1 MNCPN
6 CGASCAEGMEFCS
19 ACGTPL
25 AEQTAPVEAP
35 VAAAVAEPIPAPMAE
50 PAAEPADAPAEAP
63 VATAVESP
71 VAEAPAAE
79 KKSGFSIG
87 AVFAKVKPFLKNK
100 LVLAGIAATVLLLIV
115 LCVVFI
121 ATGNNNGFIQ
131 LKQSVLLIENDDEV
145 GILVNNKLLKKTIPA
160 DGYSD
165 IQQSLDGK
173 ITAFMV
179 YEKDEDSYG
188 VEYDLY
194 IVKGNKFKKV
204 AQDVMSFEL
213 SASGKGLAYTTVE
226 DEEEGTYGLYLMK
239 VGSKKATKVSTELCN
254 TDFAISPDGKSVAYY
269 EAGDEGEPDEL
280 YFAKGKK
287 SQKVT
292 SKETLLL
299 GLSDNG
305 KYIYA
310 ACGEEDS
317 SEANLYKFNKKGDRV
332 KLGKISSEEIYFN
345 ADHTQIMFF
354 NDGKTY
360 VSTKGKDAV
369 KASSGELT
377 MVDIPNSGAMYA
389 DGSTYPV
396 DNLFDHVYTSNN
408 DGSRSAWI
416 IKKNP
421 DKNVKLA
428 SKVSSCTL
436 DESGKYMYYLRNGEE
451 LRVLKLSHGQNAADK
466 SKELAD
472 EVDNYVITSNR
483 KLAYYISDDTLYS
496 VNGKKGGRS
505 KTIKSDELGLD
516 MVLNSKDVL
525 FFTVEGEIYAC
536 SNGKTAKMVLEDS
549 ELLLST
555 SNGIVF
561 AGSEESLY
569 ANKTGKKFKLLM
581 KIDIDD

>member
-6 CGASCAEGMEFCS
+6 CGASCAEGMEFCTD
-19 ACGTPL
+19 CGTPL

-35 VAAAVAEPIPAPMAE
+35 VAAAVAEPIAAPIAE
-50 PAAEPADAPAEAP
+50 PVAEPAEAP
-63 VATAVESP
+63 AATSVESP
-71 VAEAPAAE
+71 AAETPTAE

-87 AVFAKVKPFLKNK
+87 AVLAKVKPFLKNK
-100 LVLAGIAATVLLLIV
+100 LVLAGIAATVLVLIV
-115 LCVVFI
+115 LCVVSI
-121 ATGNNNGFIQ
+121 AMGNNNGFIQ

-145 GILVNNKLLKKTIPA
+145 GVLVNNKLLKETIPA

-165 IQQSLDGK
+165 VQQSLDGK

-179 YEKDEDSYG
+179 YEQDEDSYG

-204 AQDVMSFEL
+204 AQDVVSFEL
-213 SASGKGLAYTTVE
+213 SVSGKGLAYTTIE

-292 SKETLLL
+292 SKETQLL
-299 GLSDNG
+299 GLSNNG

-332 KLGKISSEEIYFN
+332 KLGKIGSEEIYFN

-396 DNLFDHVYTSNN
+396 DNLFDHVYTSYN
-408 DGSRSAWI
+408 DGGRSAWI

-451 LRVLKLSHGQNAADK
+451 LRVLKLSHGQNAVDK

-472 EVDNYVITSNR
+472 DVDNYVITSNR

-496 VNGKKGGRS
+496 VNGKKGGRT
-505 KTIKSDELGLD
+505 KTIKSDELGLA

-525 FFTVEGEIYAC
+525 FFTVEDDIYAC

-549 ELLLST
+549 ELVLST
-555 SNGIVF
+555 ANGIVF